1 MRGKQ
6 EGSVLDF
13 MSVGICILAMAVVL
27 TACFACSDLLLRKGQ
42 ISQIARC
49 YILKMETT
57 GCLTEGEKNNMLAEL
72 QAVGLRGIDL
82 TGTTLNPVEYG
93 DSVILQIRGRIQASV
108 WEEEHDLF
116 RSVFTARE
124 VPVEELRMSTAKH

>member
-13 MSVGICILAMAVVL
+13 MTVGICILAMAVVL
-27 TACFACSDLLLRKGQ
+27 TAYFACSDLLLCKGQ

-49 YILKMETT
+49 YILKMETM
-57 GCLTEGEKNNMLAEL
+57 GCLTEEEKNNMLAEL
-72 QAVGLRGIDL
+72 QAVGLQGIDL
-82 TGTTLNPVEYG
+82 AGTTMNPVEYG

-108 WEEEHDLF
+108 WKEEHDLF

>member
-13 MSVGICILAMAVVL
+13 MTVGICILAMAVVL
-27 TACFACSDLLLRKGQ
+27 TAYFACSDLLLRKGQ

-49 YILKMETT
+49 YILKMETV
-57 GCLTEGEKNNMLAEL
+57 GCLTEEEKNNMLKEL
-72 QAVGLRGIDL
+72 QAIGLRGIDL
-82 TGTTLNPVEYG
+82 TGTTVNPVEYG
-93 DSVILQIRGRIQASV
+93 DSVILQIRGRLQANV
-108 WEEEHDLF
+108 WKEEHDLF

-124 VPVEELRMSTAKH
+124 VPVEERRMSTAKH

>member
-13 MSVGICILAMAVVL
+13 MTVGICILAMAVVL
-27 TACFACSDLLLRKGQ
+27 TAYFACSDLLLRKGQ

-49 YILKMETT
+49 YILKMETM

-72 QAVGLRGIDL
+72 QAIGLRGIDL
-82 TGTTLNPVEYG
+82 TGTTVNPVEYG
-93 DSVILQIRGRIQASV
+93 DCVILQIRGRIQASV
-108 WEEEHDLF
+108 WKEEHDLF